1 MQYAYI
7 DEYTSFMSNVRHK
20 SINTVESYG
29 RDIKQYF
36 TYLSNTGITDL
47 SEATKTTVL
56 TYLISLQR
64 QGRSASTVSRTLAS
78 LRSFYIFMIQF
89 FYFTSN

>member
-47 SEATKTTVL
+47 SEATKT
-56 TYLISLQR
+56 
-64 QGRSASTVSRTLAS
+64 A
-78 LRSFYIFMIQF
+78 
-89 FYFTSN
+89 